1 MGKEL
6 IELNFSVFVRDPD
19 FKIPL
24 PPQTYLQSNYT
35 SLIFLEV
42 MSGLKVVED
51 PLGLVKIYERGERA
65 DRTAIM
71 VSSKGTEPE
80 GLHLV
85 LIRD

>member
-1 MGKEL
+1 M
-6 IELNFSVFVRDPD
+6 
-19 FKIPL
+19 
-24 PPQTYLQSNYT
+24 
-35 SLIFLEV
+35 
-42 MSGLKVVED
+42 ED

-85 LIRD
+85 LIRDQDNYHTVIGIEIGSGPQL